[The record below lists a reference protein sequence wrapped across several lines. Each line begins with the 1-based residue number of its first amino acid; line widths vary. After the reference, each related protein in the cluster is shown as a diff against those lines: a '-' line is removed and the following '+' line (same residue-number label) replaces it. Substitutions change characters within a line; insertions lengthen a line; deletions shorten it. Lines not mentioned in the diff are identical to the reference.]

1 MTRKERR
8 DGYKGKNKR
17 ARLEE
22 RVNEWE
28 IAAMAAGTVLEAR
41 TAPQTYF

>member
-1 MTRKERR
+1 LIRKERR
-8 DGYKGKNKR
+8 DGDKGKNKR
-17 ARLEE
+17 ARLEK

-28 IAAMAAGTVLEAR
+28 IVAMAAGTVLEAR